1 MSPRRLGRKPLYFT
15 LMGTALTLFVLAFTV
30 VRLFSVPLAVG
41 MCVVAA
47 VIPPVAAIITNM
59 QPPPD

>member
-1 MSPRRLGRKPLYFT
+1 MPRRRLGRKPLYFT
-15 LMGTALTLFVLAFTV
+15 MMGTAITLFVLAFSV

-47 VIPPVAAIITNM
+47 VIPPVAAIITNLR
-59 QPPPD
+59 PPPD